1 MKRFDI
7 SELSFDK
14 VFENFPTIPKNS
26 WVWYESKNK
35 AFATELKQKKRP
47 WLISETFY
55 DEPSP
60 SALAY
65 GRTRN
70 PKGGKKHYFRHDKYP
85 DFSDD
90 GWIVGNRESIDLDD
104 CEYFQLEKDDE
115 IQNKLRNFYKGK

>member
-14 VFENFPTIPKNS
+14 VFENFPTIPQNS

-35 AFATELKQKKRP
+35 EFATELKQKKRP
-47 WLISETFY
+47 WLISEALRRTF
-55 DEPSP
+55 

-70 PKGGKKHYFRHDKYP
+70 PKEVKTLF
-85 DFSDD
+85 
-90 GWIVGNRESIDLDD
+90 
-104 CEYFQLEKDDE
+104 
-115 IQNKLRNFYKGK
+115 